1 MIRLISLCL
10 FVILTF
16 PVQAGSLIVLG
27 DSLSAAYQMD
37 KEQGWVSLLDE
48 KMRAEGYTLPVVNAS
63 VSGDTT
69 QNGIARLKKLL
80 QQTDAEIVIIELG
93 GNDGLRGTPP
103 MAIRRN
109 LNRLID
115 MAEDAGARVLLLGI
129 QLPANYGAAYTDK
142 FREIYPQ
149 VAEDKEVALVPFFM
163 QQVALAPERMQDDG
177 IHPSAEGQPYL
188 LETVWPHLQP
198 LLDD

>member
-1 MIRLISLCL
+1 
-10 FVILTF
+10 
-16 PVQAGSLIVLG
+16 
-27 DSLSAAYQMD
+27 
-37 KEQGWVSLLDE
+37 
-48 KMRAEGYTLPVVNAS
+48 
-63 VSGDTT
+63 
-69 QNGIARLKKLL
+69 
-80 QQTDAEIVIIELG
+80 
-93 GNDGLRGTPP
+93 